1 MEEHRLSFAP
11 ARLSPSSDE
20 TAGRALYRALAN
32 ALAKAQMNLA
42 NRKVLLMTGHT
53 PIPWKRNNKVGY
65 VFGPDCV
72 VARCGDF
79 SDKTPH
85 LVEMNGDRWN
95 ADADFIVEAVN
106 SIDALRA
113 ENARL
118 RNELIRIL
126 DFQILLAE
134 RALRCPHS
142 MNSPHP
148 SPRKSS

>member
-1 MEEHRLSFAP
+1 
-11 ARLSPSSDE
+11 
-20 TAGRALYRALAN
+20 
-32 ALAKAQMNLA
+32 MNRSRS
-42 NRKVLLMTGHT
+42 RKVLLMTGHT

-113 ENARL
+113 DNARL
-118 RNELIRIL
+118 RAIL
-126 DFQILLAE
+126 EAYLDDTTSGWECDEMA
-134 RALRCPHS
+134 RAALS
-142 MNSPHP
+142 TASD
-148 SPRKSS
+148 PR

>member
-1 MEEHRLSFAP
+1 MEEHQLSFAP
-11 ARLSPSSDE
+11 ARLSPASDE

-53 PIPWKRNNKVGY
+53 PLPWKKNNKVGY

-113 ENARL
+113 DNARL
-118 RNELIRIL
+118 RAIL
-126 DFQILLAE
+126 EAYLDDTTSGWECDEMA
-134 RALRCPHS
+134 RAALS
-142 MNSPHP
+142 TASD
-148 SPRKSS
+148 PR

>member
-32 ALAKAQMNLA
+32 TLAKAQVNLA

-95 ADADFIVEAVN
+95 ADADFIVDAVN

-113 ENARL
+113 DNARL
-118 RNELIRIL
+118 RAIL
-126 DFQILLAE
+126 EAYLDDTTSGWECDEMA
-134 RALRCPHS
+134 RAALS
-142 MNSPHP
+142 TASD
-148 SPRKSS
+148 PR